1 MISDDE
7 LAEIEARAGAATP
20 GPWYAHATDDEVF
33 SNARYV
39 SVQPGEFRHDNKRG
53 MDSQSDERADSEKV
67 IAITLLQ
74 SPRLAECNECDENTL
89 FIAHARSDIPR
100 LIAEI
105 RRLKA
110 GVSDSQE

>member
-1 MISDDE
+1 MLTDE
-7 LAEIEARAGAATP
+7 ELTEIEVRANAATP

-33 SNARYV
+33 SNARYI
-39 SVQPGEFRHDNKRG
+39 SLEPGEFRHDNKRS
-53 MDSQSDERADSEKV
+53 MDSQSDERADSEQV

-74 SPRLAECNECDENTL
+74 SPRLADCDECDENTL

-105 RRLKA
+105 RRLRA
-110 GVSDSQE
+110 MILDSQT

>member
-1 MISDDE
+1 MMSDAE
-7 LAEIEARAGAATP
+7 LIEIETRASAATP
-20 GPWYAHATDDEVF
+20 GPWYAHATDDNVF

-39 SVQPGEFRHDNKRG
+39 SLEPGEFRHDGKQS
-53 MDSQSDERADSEKV
+53 MDEESHDKADSEKV

-74 SPRLAECNECDENTL
+74 SPQLADCDECEENTV

-105 RRLKA
+105 RRLRA
-110 GVSDSQE
+110 MISEVQV